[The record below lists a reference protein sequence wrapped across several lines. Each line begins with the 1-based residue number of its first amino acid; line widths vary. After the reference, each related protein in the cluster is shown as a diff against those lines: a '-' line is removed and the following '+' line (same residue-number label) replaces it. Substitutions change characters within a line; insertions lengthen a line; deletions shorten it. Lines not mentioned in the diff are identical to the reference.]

1 MLKNSSLRIKL
12 SVYILAGT
20 ILVIGILFS
29 YYYKVSRRLILES
42 AQENAQHLTM
52 ETVNSIENV
61 FRSASKIPENLAYVL
76 ETGSYEEQA
85 LYRLMASLVRN
96 NSEIFG
102 STIAFE
108 PGAFFPDSERFAPY
122 FFKEGNR
129 IVQSSL
135 ANPEYNYHLQDWYQ
149 IPKELNKPVWSEPY
163 YDEGGG
169 GIIMT
174 TYSVPFYRADAGH
187 SDKTFRGIITIDI
200 SLVWLKEVFE
210 KLSIYDTGYGFL
222 LSNSGK
228 YLVHPNPDNIMN
240 ASIFDIAELQHDPH
254 LRELGRKMVRG
265 KRGFTKVK
273 QPFTGQEVYL
283 YYAPFPSSGFSMGI
297 VIPVDELFAVLSHLN
312 RNIVI
317 IGILGLLALLV
328 VISFISGR
336 ITQPI
341 TRLSMATAQIGQG
354 DFNAALPAIDS
365 NDEIGQLMHSF
376 EKMQIALAEYI
387 ENLKKTTADKE
398 KIEGELRIAH
408 DIQMSIIPKTFPPF
422 PDRSDVDIFGILE
435 SAKAVGGD
443 LYDFFLLDEDRLG
456 AAIGDVSG
464 KGVPASL
471 FMAVTRTLLRA
482 KSMNMK
488 NASPGKI
495 VTSMDIDL
503 CTENDASMFVTF
515 FYFILN
521 LKTGELEYCNAGH
534 NPPFVLDET
543 GEITALNTVHGF
555 PLGVMEAEPYR
566 TGTIMIKPGAR
577 IVLYTDGVT
586 EAENTNR
593 ELFKEKRLLDTL
605 KLMKDVQDPKE
616 ITLAVKKAVKGFTLE
631 AEQSDDLT
639 MLVITYL
646 GGNYSQE

>member
-174 TYSVPFYRADAGH
+174 TYSVPFYQADAGH

-354 DFNAALPAIDS
+354 DFNAALPTIDS

-422 PDRSDVDIFGILE
+422 PDRSDVD
-435 SAKAVGGD
+435 
-443 LYDFFLLDEDRLG
+443 
-456 AAIGDVSG
+456 
-464 KGVPASL
+464 
-471 FMAVTRTLLRA
+471 
-482 KSMNMK
+482 
-488 NASPGKI
+488 
-495 VTSMDIDL
+495 
-503 CTENDASMFVTF
+503 
-515 FYFILN
+515 
-521 LKTGELEYCNAGH
+521 
-534 NPPFVLDET
+534 
-543 GEITALNTVHGF
+543 
-555 PLGVMEAEPYR
+555 
-566 TGTIMIKPGAR
+566 
-577 IVLYTDGVT
+577 
-586 EAENTNR
+586 
-593 ELFKEKRLLDTL
+593 
-605 KLMKDVQDPKE
+605 
-616 ITLAVKKAVKGFTLE
+616 
-631 AEQSDDLT
+631 
-639 MLVITYL
+639 
-646 GGNYSQE
+646 

>member
-1 MLKNSSLRIKL
+1 MLRNRTLRFKL
-12 SVYILAGT
+12 SAYILTGT
-20 ILVIGILFS
+20 ILVMTVLFF
-29 YYYKVSRRLILES
+29 YYYSVSRKLILES
-42 AQENAQHLTM
+42 ARKNAQHLTM

-61 FRSASKIPENLAYVL
+61 FRPSAKIPENLAFVL
-76 ETGSYEEQA
+76 DNGIFDEDKLHCLVETI
-85 LYRLMASLVRN
+85 VKK
-96 NSEIFG
+96 NSEVFG
-102 STIAFE
+102 STVAFE
-108 PGAFFPDSERFAPY
+108 PGAFFPDQQRYAPY
-122 FFKEGNR
+122 YFKNGEQVVESDLNDP
-129 IVQSSL
+129 
-135 ANPEYNYHLQDWYQ
+135 AYNYHLQDWYQ
-149 IPKELNKPVWSEPY
+149 IPKELDKPIWSEPY
-163 YDEGGG
+163 FDEGGG
-169 GIIMT
+169 DVIMA
-174 TYSVPFYRADAGH
+174 TYSVPFYWPVLENRE
-187 SDKTFRGIITIDI
+187 TEFRGIITIDI
-200 SLVWLKEVFE
+200 SLVWLTQVFNN
-210 KLSIYDTGYGFL
+210 LSIYETGYGFL
-222 LSNSGK
+222 LSQSGK
-228 YLVHPNPDNIMN
+228 YLVHPNPDDIMN
-240 ASIFDIAELQHDPH
+240 TSIFDIAELHRDQKIRD
-254 LRELGRKMVRG
+254 LGRKMVRG
-265 KRGFTKVK
+265 ETGFMTIVD
-273 QPFTGQEVYL
+273 PFSGKEVFL
-283 YYAPFPSSGFSMGI
+283 HFAPFPSSGYSMGI
-297 VIPVDELFAVLSHLN
+297 VIPVDELLADLSHLN
-312 RNIVI
+312 RNIGI
-317 IGILGLLALLV
+317 IGVLGILALFG
-328 VISFISGR
+328 VISLISGR
-336 ITQPI
+336 ITEPI
-341 TRLSMATAQIGQG
+341 RRLSGATTLIGQG
-354 DFNAALPAIDS
+354 DFNAALPKIDT

-387 ENLKKTTADKE
+387 ENLKRTTADKE

-408 DIQMSIIPKTFPPF
+408 DIQMSIIPRTFPPF
-422 PDRSDVDIFGILE
+422 PDRSDVDIYGILE

-534 NPPFVLDET
+534 NPPFVLDENSK
-543 GEITALNTVHGF
+543 ITALDTVHGF
-555 PLGVMEAEPYR
+555 PLGVMEAEPYQ
-566 TGTIMIKPGAR
+566 TGKIMIKPGTR

-586 EAENTNR
+586 EAENEAR

-616 ITLAVKKAVKGFTLE
+616 ITLAVKSAVKGFTLE

-646 GGNYSQE
+646 GGNFNQE